1 MGTVDFRSPRAEA
14 CFERAMD
21 LAEITSRVSDQLE
34 SQDFETLR
42 AIIADLKQLSQ
53 TFERQDTF
61 ESECG

>member
-21 LAEITSRVSDQLE
+21 LAEITSRVSDKLE
-34 SQDFETLR
+34 SNDFETLR
-42 AIIADLKQLSQ
+42 AIISDLKSLSQ
-53 TFERQDTF
+53 ILERKDTF